1 MSDSESSSVEL
12 PSSIGLSGS
21 LLGSSSMSLAM
32 EASTRGADDEKREE
46 RRRVFYWYALM
57 SAIPH
62 SAKG

>member
-1 MSDSESSSVEL
+1 
-12 PSSIGLSGS
+12 
-21 LLGSSSMSLAM
+21 MSLAM

-46 RRRVFYWYALM
+46 RLRVFYWYALM